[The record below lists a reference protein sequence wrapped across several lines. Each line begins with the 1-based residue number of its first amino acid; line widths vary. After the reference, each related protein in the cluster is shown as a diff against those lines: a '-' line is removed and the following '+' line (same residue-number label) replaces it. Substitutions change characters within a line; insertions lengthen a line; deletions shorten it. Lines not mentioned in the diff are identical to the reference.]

1 MYTLAGAPGSGKS
14 TQAHILAEAAG
25 FVVVSAGQLLRERA
39 SEAIKLAMQRG
50 ELVDNRYTN
59 TLMAEALDKH
69 IQTFGSDKII
79 LDGYPRMKEQACWL
93 VEEYG
98 AKITRYIYLT
108 APDDVLIGRL
118 NQRQRADDNEEAIIC
133 RLNLYRQNIKR
144 VLGYFHSLAVIIHEI
159 DASQNEE
166 AIAQEIKEVLRNV

>member
-14 TQAHILAEAAG
+14 TQAHILADEAG
-25 FVVVSAGQLLRERA
+25 FVIVSAGQLLREKA
-39 SEAIKLAMQRG
+39 PEAIKLAMQRG
-50 ELVDNRYTN
+50 ELADNRYTN
-59 TLMAEALDKH
+59 TLMAEALDDH
-69 IQTFGSDKII
+69 IQTLGSDKII

-118 NQRQRADDNEEAIIC
+118 NQRHRADDNEEAIIC
-133 RLNLYRQNIKR
+133 RLNLYRQNIEH
-144 VLGYFHSLAVIIHEI
+144 VLGYFRSLGVIIHEI
-159 DASQNEE
+159 DASRDEE
-166 AIAQEIKEVLRNV
+166 VIAQEIKGVFRNV